1 VVDGVEANNETV
13 FIEKAEQYLS
23 DELRSETMTLAQLF
37 EKKGM
42 EKGLEQGLQEGR
54 QEVALRMLKEGLGMD
69 LITKLTGLSEE
80 NIVKLQEHVD

>member
-42 EKGLEQGLQEGR
+42 EKGSE
-54 QEVALRMLKEGLGMD
+54 AS
-69 LITKLTGLSEE
+69 LIEIQQQT
-80 NIVKLQEHVD
+80 V